1 MRRKVF
7 GDREGNMTKSNDDKN
22 TSSRSRL
29 RSRAREILTF
39 SNLTKLPSNLVVA
52 RKFVNA
58 LDWKAA
64 QSAVESELQHKVA
77 LLGLANS
84 GKSTLFNQLRGTYA
98 SAVSTQEGTTKALV
112 RGSFGPFALIDTPGH
127 LPSLQE
133 EAISEA
139 AAIIYLLDATKG
151 IRPQDINVINQLRSQ
166 SKPLVVAL
174 NKCDTLPGDTDEAA
188 AKAAAQLHL
197 SDIIPISGRTGE
209 NIGEELIPAIIETSP
224 EAALALGRELP
235 RYRRQAAQK
244 LVRSAALVALVA
256 GLEPIPLVDIP
267 IILGNQV
274 RMVMRIAAL
283 YNEPLSGKPTRELAA
298 TVAGG
303 LIFRYIAEEAAKAV
317 PFGGD
322 LVAGAIA
329 AAGTWSLGQVATE
342 YFDGGKKLSQRQ
354 MKDMFTRFYHRYR
367 EEDVYKQLKV
377 EAQEENQRL
386 LPQG

>member
-1 MRRKVF
+1 
-7 GDREGNMTKSNDDKN
+7 MTKTNEDKN
-22 TSSRSRL
+22 TSTSSRL
-29 RSRAREILTF
+29 RSRAREVLTF

-52 RKFVNA
+52 RKFISA

-64 QSAVESELQHKVA
+64 QSEVETELQHKVA

-84 GKSTLFNQLRGTYA
+84 GKSTLFNQLRGSYT
-98 SAVSTQEGTTKALV
+98 SAVSAQAGTTKALI

-127 LPSLQE
+127 MPTLQE
-133 EAISEA
+133 EAVSEA

-151 IRPQDINVINQLRSQ
+151 IRPQDITIISQLRSGN
-166 SKPLVVAL
+166 KPLVVAL
-174 NKCDTLPGDTDEAA
+174 NKCDTLPGDADEAA
-188 AKAAAQLHL
+188 AKAAAQLHIA
-197 SDIIPISGRTGE
+197 DVIPISGRTGE
-209 NIGEELIPAIIETSP
+209 NVGEELIPAIIETSP

-235 RYRRQAAQK
+235 TYRRQAAQK

-267 IILGNQV
+267 ILLGNQV

-283 YNEPLSGKPTRELAA
+283 YNEPLSGKPTRELIA

-303 LIFRYIAEEAAKAV
+303 LVFRYIAEEAAKAV

-322 LVAGAIA
+322 LLAGAIA
-329 AAGTWSLGQVATE
+329 AAGTWSLGQVAAE

-354 MKDMFTRFYHRYR
+354 MKDLFTRFYHRYR
-367 EEDVYKQLKV
+367 EEDVYQRLKV
-377 EAQEENQRL
+377 EAAEENQKL